1 MAHRKTVASCATPS
15 PRQACPAPQAPVAR
29 GDTATGRHSLPGSRA
44 AMSRRLLSRF
54 VDYHTHEE
62 LSFSSLPTCHN
73 PISCPFQNLLLIA
86 SLRIT
91 LPPPPPPRRAPNRH
105 HQLVNHPRVRPSDI
119 ILPISPISTVSP
131 CQRTAVCFTTF
142 ISFLHHQNQNPPPPP
157 ASCTLPATRAM
168 RQKHCGGTRDFREGR
183 SGRAVA

>member
-91 LPPPPPPRRAPNRH
+91 LPPPPPRGVHQTAITNSSTTRVSVLLTLSSPFLPFQPSRLANVPPCASPPSFPFSIIKIKTRRRRQP
-105 HQLVNHPRVRPSDI
+105 VV
-119 ILPISPISTVSP
+119 P
-131 CQRTAVCFTTF
+131 CQR
-142 ISFLHHQNQNPPPPP
+142 
-157 ASCTLPATRAM
+157 RA
-168 RQKHCGGTRDFREGR
+168 Q
-183 SGRAVA
+183 